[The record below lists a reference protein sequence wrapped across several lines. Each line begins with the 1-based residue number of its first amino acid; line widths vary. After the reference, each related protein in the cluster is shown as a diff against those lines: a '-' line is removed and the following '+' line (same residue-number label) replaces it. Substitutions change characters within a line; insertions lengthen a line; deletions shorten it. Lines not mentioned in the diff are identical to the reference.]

1 MPVVATLFAVAYGAA
16 SIGFFI
22 LAGLLLV
29 RPIPSRIGKAFLA
42 ATLISAVVYAVT
54 ALLIPFP
61 RLVVLAPLASVPV
74 VAWCAFLIYWT
85 QKLLPHRIAR
95 YGAVAL
101 AVLWGI
107 DLLIQLKLVNVPA
120 QVFYLVHVLLGLLTL
135 ISAEQL
141 LRNSDESVRWG
152 VKHLILALSACAAFD
167 IIYFGQALVAGA
179 LEPTLSVSRGILWA
193 LSTPLL
199 AVSAARNPAWEVSI
213 HVSRAVVFHTF
224 TTLLVGVFLILIG
237 VMGYFVSSLGFA
249 WGNVLQTT
257 FLLGALLGGATIL
270 LSRNARARIRG
281 FVDRNFYS
289 YRYDY
294 RKEWLGFTDALM
306 QRSNSTVFSTILTA
320 FNTLLDSQGGAIYT
334 RDANSDQLAL
344 RNTDGLSFMPRTLPV
359 NSVSATQ
366 PFELTDESAAIFY
379 PSAPPPAAVEAGRKA
394 KVIVPLTGP
403 RGLHG
408 VVVLTAPRSGFSL
421 DREVLDLLSVAA
433 NQASALL
440 LQYEVTE
447 ELLVAKQFDA
457 FNKMSAFVVHDLKN
471 LAAQLALL
479 TANADR
485 HRDNPEF
492 QADMLDTVRHVTNRM
507 KALLEQLASGANA
520 NPTERINVVDCVKHA
535 VASKPALKIKPTLV
549 VGANEPIYAI
559 AHFDRLSRIF
569 GHLIQNAAEALRD
582 VPLPTISISLTD
594 AAERVIVAV
603 TDNGSGM
610 SEGFIKEKLFR
621 PFSSTKQTGMGIGVF
636 ESANYLREIGGT
648 ITVTSALEHGT
659 RFEVSLARA
668 ATVS

>member
-29 RPIPSRIGKAFLA
+29 RPIHSSIGKAFLGA
-42 ATLISAVVYAVT
+42 SIASAIVYGITASLVV
-54 ALLIPFP
+54 FP
-61 RLVVLAPLASVPV
+61 RLAVLAPLASLPV
-74 VAWCAFLIYWT
+74 VAWCAFLIFWT
-85 QKLLPHRIAR
+85 KRLIPKGIAK
-95 YGAVAL
+95 YGAICL
-101 AVLWGI
+101 AVLWII
-107 DLLIQLKLVNVPA
+107 DLLIQLRVVNVPT
-120 QVFYLVHVLLGLLTL
+120 QIFYLVHVLLGLLTL

-167 IIYFGQALVAGA
+167 IVYFGEALVTGA

-193 LSTPLL
+193 LATPLL
-199 AVSAARNPAWEVSI
+199 AVSAARNPSWELSI

-224 TTLLVGVFLILIG
+224 TTLLVGVFLIVIG

-249 WGNVLQTT
+249 WGVVLQTT
-257 FLLGALLGGATIL
+257 ILFIAILGGGTIL
-270 LSRNARARIRG
+270 LARNARARIRG
-281 FVDRNFYS
+281 FIDRNFYS

-294 RKEWLGFTDALM
+294 RKEWLAFTDALM
-306 QRSNSTVFSTILTA
+306 QRSDATVFSTILTA
-320 FNTLLDSQGGAIYT
+320 FTTLLDARGGAIYT
-334 RDANSDQLAL
+334 RDTSGNMLSL
-344 RNTDGLSFMPRTLPV
+344 RNADGLSSAPNTLTIH
-359 NSVSATQ
+359 SVSASQ
-366 PFELTDESAAIFY
+366 PYELSAESAAIFN
-379 PSAPPPAAVEAGRKA
+379 AANTSTDPLRKV
-394 KVIVPLTGP
+394 KVVVPLTGP
-403 RGLHG
+403 KGLHG
-408 VVVLTAPRSGFSL
+408 VVVLTAPRSGYSL

-440 LQYEVTE
+440 RQYEVTE

-479 TANADR
+479 TANADQ

-492 QADMLDTVRHVTNRM
+492 QADMLETVRHVTHRM

-520 NPTERINVVDCVKHA
+520 NATERVNIVDCVRHA
-535 VASKPALKIKPTLV
+535 IASKPALKVKPALSV
-549 VGANEPIYAI
+549 ELEEPAFAV

-582 VPLPTISISLTD
+582 VQLPSIAISLTD
-594 AAERVIVAV
+594 SKERVVVAV
-603 TDNGSGM
+603 SDNGSGM
-610 SEGFIKEKLFR
+610 SESFIKDKLFR

-648 ITVTSALEHGT
+648 ISVSSALEKGT
-659 RFEVSLARA
+659 RFEISLARA
-668 ATVS
+668 VTVS